1 MQRGVS
7 SSKEDVHKA
16 IRNLDKGL
24 FPKAF
29 CKVIPD
35 IIGGDENFCNIM
47 HADGAGTKS
56 SLAYIYWK
64 ETGDINVWKGIAQDA
79 IVMNLDDLLCVGVT
93 DDILLSSTIGR
104 NKNLIPGS
112 VIAEIINGTEEFLE
126 NMRNLGVNIF
136 LTGGETADVGDLVR
150 TIIVDSTVTARIH
163 RSKIIENNIQ
173 VGDVIIGLSSS
184 GQATYEN
191 EYNGGMGSNGLT
203 SARHDV
209 FNKSLVTS
217 YPESYDPLIPEELVY
232 SGKMSLTQPSAV
244 DGVDVGKL
252 ILSPT
257 RTYAP
262 VIKSI
267 LESYRDKINGL
278 VHCSGGAQTK
288 VMHFIDKLH
297 VIKDNMFPIPP
308 LF

>member
-1 MQRGVS
+1 MIYYSRQPS
-7 SSKEDVHKA
+7 E
-16 IRNLDKGL
+16 
-24 FPKAF
+24 
-29 CKVIPD
+29 
-35 IIGGDENFCNIM
+35 E
-47 HADGAGTKS
+47 TK
-56 SLAYIYWK
+56 I
-64 ETGDINVWKGIAQDA
+64 
-79 IVMNLDDLLCVGVT
+79 
-93 DDILLSSTIGR
+93 
-104 NKNLIPGS
+104 LIPGS

-217 YPESYDPLIPEELVY
+217 YPESYDPLIPRR
-232 SGKMSLTQPSAV
+232 
-244 DGVDVGKL
+244 
-252 ILSPT
+252 I
-257 RTYAP
+257 
-262 VIKSI
+262 SI
-267 LESYRDKINGL
+267 FR
-278 VHCSGGAQTK
+278 
-288 VMHFIDKLH
+288 
-297 VIKDNMFPIPP
+297 
-308 LF
+308 